1 MYSGE
6 GVRRANVV
14 WSLRTW
20 LQSYNGA
27 CYVYVHASRA
37 PCGKRHAAVNWAYGC
52 TVACGGEEHGRYMV
66 AVLGGLM
73 GCVGGAVRGA
83 GAGG

>member
-6 GVRRANVV
+6 GGRRANVV

-27 CYVYVHASRA
+27 CYMYM
-37 PCGKRHAAVNWAYGC
+37 CMRHG
-52 TVACGGEEHGRYMV
+52 
-66 AVLGGLM
+66 VL
-73 GCVGGAVRGA
+73 R
-83 GAGG
+83 